1 MKKSNKQSLA
11 KRGVIVAG
19 RTPLTPGASAHKD
32 DRRPDRN
39 ARKREAK
46 RQIITLVEK
55 SHDPDFRK
63 RPTYA
68 HVRDV
73 IGQVVDA

>member
-46 RQIITLVEK
+46 RQINIETARNRGPFPFLGSRIYGTLSV
-55 SHDPDFRK
+55 
-63 RPTYA
+63 
-68 HVRDV
+68 
-73 IGQVVDA
+73 